1 MYFVYPS
8 RHLNNL
14 DTALQV
20 FCDLQVTQVAD
31 MADCDPHQICVA
43 DVHDFLQNPWDCPTV
58 VIALEHEGWALSQ
71 AWQKGAL
78 AGWIWQDLPQQ
89 PSLELQHIEMRYK
102 RDQDSRDL
110 PSAANL
116 QRCLLPDGLELNQYR
131 FKQLFQ
137 PYAYLSGDWFD
148 YWALDDGRVMFY
160 LADVSGHGVAS
171 SLLTSWLAAFHG
183 RAQSPLR
190 LLEKLNRMLIQENI
204 EKHITMISGC
214 VNTLTHEVEC
224 YNAGH
229 FPPAMLLSPYAEPQ
243 VLRSSSLPLGFT
255 DELTTEKIT
264 FTMQPE
270 SRLVLCS
277 DGALEP
283 FSGGVNEQ
291 FEQLLN
297 EIIKGNM
304 QIPVQ
309 LNDDIAI
316 LSVTRLA

>member
-8 RHLNNL
+8 RRLNNVAS
-14 DTALQV
+14 ALQL
-20 FCDLQVTQVAD
+20 FSDLQVIQVVD
-31 MADCDPHQICVA
+31 MVGCDPHQICVA
-43 DVHDFLQNPWDCPTV
+43 DIQDFLQHDWDCPTV
-58 VIALEHEGWALSQ
+58 VIALEDEGWALSQ

-78 AGWIWQDLPQQ
+78 AGWIWQDLPKQ
-89 PSLELQHIEMRYK
+89 PAVELQHIEMRYK

-110 PSAANL
+110 PAAANL

-148 YWALDDGRVMFY
+148 YWVLDDRRVMFY

-183 RAQSPLR
+183 RAHSPLQ

-214 VNTLTHEVEC
+214 VDTLTHEVEC

-229 FPPAMLLSPYAEPQ
+229 FPPAMLLSLDTEPQ
-243 VLRSSSLPLGFT
+243 LLRSSSLPLGFT
-255 DELTTEKIT
+255 DELTINKIT
-264 FTMQPE
+264 FTMQPN

-304 QIPVQ
+304 RIPPQ